1 MARSAQDRPPGRV
14 CPHPT
19 HTPQRLGGKISS
31 RARLA
36 RLRVARS
43 SRLAALIDRLAPRGP
58 RLRNLQ
64 RITPESL
71 AHKGSERW
79 WGWGDCE
86 EREEGTP
93 VAHQDC
99 GAPPPP
105 RPRGPPAT
113 PNPSPLATQRLAHQ
127 DSRTCGA
134 SRQIKA
140 SSAAISPSSPV
151 ARQGRS
157 NTIFCSLPVLC
168 VQSN

>member
-1 MARSAQDRPPGRV
+1 MARRAQDRPPGRV

-64 RITPESL
+64 RIKAPRVGGGGGT
-71 AHKGSERW
+71 AERGKRGPLW
-79 WGWGDCE
+79 
-86 EREEGTP
+86 RIKT
-93 VAHQDC
+93 V
-99 GAPPPP
+99 APPPHP
-105 RPRGPPAT
+105 HPTPPHT

-127 DSRTCGA
+127 DSRTCGT